1 MQDNVFLVLD
11 PGPFST
17 VQDLGRFGYQSLGV
31 PISGALDPYSAQV
44 ANLLAGNSPR
54 AAVLEMSIRG
64 CTLAVL
70 QHTRLALTGAQAM
83 ARLNSKDKATWS
95 AFEAEPGD
103 VLRISQV
110 SQGCRI
116 YLAVRGGLDLPLIMG
131 SRSTYVQAALGGLQG
146 RALQKGDF
154 LPAGSSW
161 VLPKQD
167 FIPEEYRPELSPEI
181 NLGCVPGP
189 QEQHFQQEGQALY
202 ESCYTVTQRADR
214 RGIRLEG
221 PQLLHAHDSPGSI
234 VSEPILPG
242 NIQVP
247 GDGQPIALLNE
258 QTVGGYPKIAT
269 VQSSDLHKLGQA
281 IPGDKVHFSKI
292 TFKQAKQNR
301 QNLQKSLQDL
311 QRILGFPV
319 QP

>member
-1 MQDNVFLVLD
+1 
-11 PGPFST
+11 
-17 VQDLGRFGYQSLGV
+17 
-31 PISGALDPYSAQV
+31 
-44 ANLLAGNSPR
+44 
-54 AAVLEMSIRG
+54 
-64 CTLAVL
+64 
-70 QHTRLALTGAQAM
+70 M

-161 VLPKQD
+161 VLPEQD
-167 FIPEEYRPELSPEI
+167 SIPEEYWPELSPQI

-189 QEQHFQQEGQALY
+189 QEQHFQLEGQALY
-202 ESCYTVTQRADR
+202 ESSYTVTQRADR

-234 VSEPILPG
+234 LSEPILPG
-242 NIQVP
+242 DIQVP
-247 GDGQPIALLNE
+247 GDGQPIVLLNE

-281 IPGDKVHFSKI
+281 IPGDRIHFSKI

-301 QNLQKSLQDL
+301 QDLQKSLQNL
-311 QRILGFPV
+311 QRMLGVPA
-319 QP
+319 QS

>member
-1 MQDNVFLVLD
+1 MGNDVFLVLD
-11 PGPFST
+11 PGPLST
-17 VQDLGRFGYQSLGV
+17 VQDLGRFGFQSLGV

-44 ANLLAGNSPR
+44 ANLLAGNTPD
-54 AAVLEMSIRG
+54 AAVLEMTIRG

-70 QHTRLALTGAQAM
+70 QQTRVALTGAQALV
-83 ARLNSKDKATWS
+83 RQNSTDRSLWS
-95 AFEAEPGD
+95 AFTAEPGD

-116 YLAVRGGLDLPLIMG
+116 YLAVNGGFDLPLVMG

-161 VLPKQD
+161 TQPSQD
-167 FIPEEYRPELSPEI
+167 FIPEKFLPSLAPEI
-181 NLGCVPGP
+181 SLGCVPGP
-189 QEQHFQQEGQALY
+189 QEQHFQKQGQALY
-202 ESCYTVTQRADR
+202 ESSYTVTQRADR
-214 RGIRLEG
+214 RGVRLKG
-221 PQLLHAHDSPGSI
+221 PELAHTHDSPGGI

-247 GDGQPIALLNE
+247 GDGQPIVLLNE

-281 IPGDKVHFSKI
+281 IPGDTIFFYRI
-292 TFKQAKQNR
+292 TPEQALENR
-301 QNLQKSLQDL
+301 RLLQKNLRSLQS
-311 QRILGFPV
+311 ILSL
-319 QP
+319 